1 MPRSTHRLATARHV
15 AVMVVLMLAT
25 LAAFALDDRAAR
37 RGLAL
42 DAELALTLEA
52 GRALEASLQ
61 DESADAGARLTR
73 WRAFAAHARGILA
86 GHDVAA
92 AERALARAER
102 AMNRRRAA
110 AAAPEA
116 EPARAAL
123 EDVEVALRRHVAAE
137 RGHRLA
143 RRRGFAV
150 VLVALLAAEA
160 AWLLVPALRRRVRAD
175 ADADAAREQLTF
187 LAHHDE
193 LTGLANRRALEE
205 HLGDLTADGAVFG
218 VVLCDLDGFKP
229 INDVYGHD
237 AGDTVLDAV
246 ARRLEHGLR
255 TGDLAAR
262 LGGDEFVVVV
272 SEARDAATLA
282 AIAERVRHRLA
293 DPVRYG
299 DHQLRFSASLGTAL
313 HPADGTTP
321 HALLGAADAAMYEAK
336 QAGGM
341 GVRAYTTQLRER
353 DEMRQE
359 IVRELETA
367 LDHDG
372 LTLVFQPQI
381 ELASGR
387 HVGFE
392 ALTRWPSRTRGD
404 VPPSVFIPIAE
415 QAGLLPPLT
424 RWLLS
429 EIERLTLAWRG
440 AGLEPVRIGINV
452 SGAALVR
459 DDVVDAIL
467 AAAGGEGL
475 AAGRLGIEI
484 TEDAMFGRNAEAVL
498 ERLRLLRAR
507 GTAIA
512 IDDFGTGYAS
522 LSHLGRIP
530 FDRLKIA
537 GGFIDQLDRNAN
549 AAAVVRTIIELA
561 QRLGGRTVATCVE
574 SDEQMRF
581 LRRHRC
587 DEAQG
592 YGVERPLCAREAERY
607 LIRERGLRAVR

>member
-1 MPRSTHRLATARHV
+1 MPRPTHRHATARHV

-25 LAAFALDDRAAR
+25 LTAFVAEDRAVR

-42 DAELALTLEA
+42 DAELARTVDA
-52 GRALEASLQ
+52 RRALDASLE
-61 DESADAGARLTR
+61 DERADASERLTR
-73 WRAFAAHARGILA
+73 WRALEAQVRSVLA
-86 GHDVAA
+86 GRDAA
-92 AERALARAER
+92 RSERALARAER
-102 AMNRRRAA
+102 ALIGPAAGPDVPRAA
-110 AAAPEA
+110 RV
-116 EPARAAL
+116 RAAL
-123 EDVEVALRRHVAAE
+123 EELEAALRRDVAAE
-137 RGHRLA
+137 RARRLA
-143 RRRGFAV
+143 WRRGFAV
-150 VLVALLAAEA
+150 VLLTMLALEA
-160 AWLLVPALRRRVRAD
+160 TWLLVPAPRRRLRAD
-175 ADADAAREQLTF
+175 TDAEAAREQLAF

-193 LTGLANRRALEE
+193 LTGLANRRALEQ
-205 HLGDLTADGAVFG
+205 HLSGLTAEGAAFG

-255 TGDLAAR
+255 AGDLAAR

-282 AIAERVRHRLA
+282 AIAERIRHRLG

-299 DHQLRFSASLGTAL
+299 NHHLRFSASLGTAL
-313 HPADGTTP
+313 HPADGTSP

-341 GVRAYTTQLRER
+341 GVRAYTTRLRER

-381 ELASGR
+381 DLASGR

-424 RWLLS
+424 RWLLG
-429 EIERLTLAWRG
+429 EIERLTVEWRG
-440 AGLEPVRIGINV
+440 AGLEPVRIDINV

-459 DDVVDAIL
+459 DDVVDAVL
-467 AAAGGEGL
+467 AAACGEGL
-475 AAGRLGIEI
+475 ADGRLGIEI

-574 SDEQMRF
+574 SDEQLRF

-592 YGVERPLCAREAERY
+592 YGVERPLCAHEAERY
-607 LIRERGLRAVR
+607 LMRERGLRAVR